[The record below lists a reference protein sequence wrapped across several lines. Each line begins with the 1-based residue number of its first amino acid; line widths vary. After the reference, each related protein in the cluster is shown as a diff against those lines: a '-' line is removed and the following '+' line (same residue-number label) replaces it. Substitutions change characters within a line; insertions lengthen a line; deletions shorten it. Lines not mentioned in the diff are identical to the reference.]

1 MIRSIAEIN
10 DKIRAGKVVVVT
22 AEEMVHLV
30 REKGV
35 AKAARQV
42 DVVTT
47 GTFGAMCSSGAVIN
61 VGHSRPRIKMT
72 KAWLNG
78 VQAYAGLAAVDLF
91 LGATELPEDDPA
103 NRIYPGEFRY
113 GGAHVIED
121 LVAGKEVHLRAVGY
135 GTDCYPAK
143 EINTWI
149 RLEDVNEAILFNP
162 RNAYQ
167 NYNCAVNQSDRMI
180 YTYMGVLKP
189 SLGNA
194 TYSSAG
200 QLSPLMKDPTYRTI
214 GIGTRIF
221 LGGGVGYVSWWG
233 TQHNP
238 GVPRHPNGSPQVPA
252 GTLAVIG
259 DMKQMDRRWIRGLS
273 FQGYGV
279 SLGVGLGIPIPI
291 LDEDLAASCGLSDRD
306 LTTKIIDYGTA
317 YPQMQAGNLGEVT
330 YEQLRSGTIEVAGR
344 KIPTAPL
351 SSYSRAREVAG
362 ILKEWIAAGT
372 FTLGEA
378 VEPLPRPD
386 SGYACRPM
394 RQKPD
399 PN

>member
-10 DKIRAGKVVVVT
+10 DKIKSGKVVVVT

-35 AKAARQV
+35 SRAARHV

-47 GTFGAMCSSGAVIN
+47 GTFGAMCSSGAFLN

-78 VQAYAGLAAVDLF
+78 VSAYAGLAAVDLY

-121 LVAGKEVHLRAVGY
+121 LVAGKEVHLKAVGY

-143 EINTWI
+143 EVNTWI

-167 NYNCAVNQSDRMI
+167 NYNCAVNLSDRMI

-214 GIGTRIF
+214 GVGTRIF
-221 LGGGVGYVSWWG
+221 LGGGVGHVAWWG

-238 GVPRHPNGSPQVPA
+238 GVPRQPNGTPQVPA
-252 GTLAVIG
+252 GTLSVIG
-259 DMKQMDRRWIRGLS
+259 DLKGMDRRWIRGLS

-279 SLGVGLGIPIPI
+279 SLGMGLGIPIPV
-291 LDEDLAASCGLSDRD
+291 LDESLAASCGVGDRD
-306 LTTKIIDYGTA
+306 ITTKIVDYGTA
-317 YPQMQAGNLGEVT
+317 YPQFQAGNLGEVT
-330 YEQLRSGTIEVAGR
+330 YEQLRSGSIEIGGR
-344 KIPTAPL
+344 KVPTAPL
-351 SSYSRAREVAG
+351 SSYSRAREIAG
-362 ILKEWIAAGT
+362 ILKEWIATGK

-378 VEPLPRPD
+378 VEPLPGAD

-399 PN
+399 PA